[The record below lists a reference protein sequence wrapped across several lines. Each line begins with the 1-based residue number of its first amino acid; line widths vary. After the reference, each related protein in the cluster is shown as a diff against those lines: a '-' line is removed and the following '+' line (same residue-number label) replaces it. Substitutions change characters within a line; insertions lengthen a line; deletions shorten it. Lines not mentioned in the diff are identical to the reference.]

1 MHVIPLAHSRQPYL
15 PVVLALPQSEGS
27 GVEIW
32 QYKTHDGSSIP
43 LPSCLVCL

>member
-1 MHVIPLAHSRQPYL
+1 MHAILLVHSRKLYL
-15 PVVLALPQSEGS
+15 PDVLALPQYEGL

-43 LPSCLVCL
+43 LPSCPVFL